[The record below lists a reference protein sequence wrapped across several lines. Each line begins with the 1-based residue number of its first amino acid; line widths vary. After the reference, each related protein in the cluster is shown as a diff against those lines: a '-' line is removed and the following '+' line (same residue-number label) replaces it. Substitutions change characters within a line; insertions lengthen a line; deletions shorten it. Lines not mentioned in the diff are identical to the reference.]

1 MNDYES
7 ETYITNQDITG
18 HENNKDL
25 MQKFTSYYS
34 TFKTEKS
41 VIENEAG
48 YDEIIKVSL
57 INNFFKIP

>member
-57 INNFFKIP
+57 TNNF